1 MRSVTFHNL
10 TPVHPVGARSGR
22 SSHRSTGREWRAL
35 AWLCRHPLFLLVPA
49 AIVTGLI
56 TLGGIVTGSIVGGL
70 VLLVA
75 SWRRMHPP
83 SFDRF
88 VAPRLRASRRRWT
101 AYAGG
106 RWAQVLAECDLVREN
121 RRTGAITVP
130 RVLRV
135 RSSTPSIDTVYV
147 RMARGQDLRTWTERA
162 EALADA
168 LLAHRVAITRV
179 KPAVLAVVVER
190 VMPFDHVIPAPEIAT
205 DTVDVDLHALDV
217 GENEYGDPFTM
228 AVPGKHFLTAGAS
241 GSGKG
246 SLIWGPLRAMGPAI
260 RDGLVRLHVIDLKG
274 GAETQRGA
282 RLFHRHA
289 TTAREAIDLLTN
301 ARDEMKT
308 RQRVMRDNGTRALTV
323 STETPLD
330 VIVID
335 EMAMLT
341 AYGERGD
348 VREALRLLAEILTQG
363 RACLTSVMGYVQEPT
378 KDVVDVRDLFT
389 TRICLGV
396 TAASHV
402 DMVLGDGARE
412 RGALADE
419 IPGDPAHAGIGF
431 VIDTGSR
438 LPVRFRAAFVDDG
451 EIDELVD
458 RCAIHPPVRALPD
471 RGEVA

>member
-10 TPVHPVGARSGR
+10 TPVHPVGARPGR
-22 SSHRSTGREWRAL
+22 GSHRSTGREWRVL

-49 AIVTGLI
+49 TIVTGLVL
-56 TLGGIVTGSIVGGL
+56 LGPIVTGSIVGGL
-70 VLLVA
+70 VLAVV
-75 SWRRMHPP
+75 SWRRGHPP

-88 VAPRLRASRRRWT
+88 LGPRLRSTRRRWT

-106 RWAQVLAECDLVREN
+106 RWAGVLAECDLVREN
-121 RRTGAITVP
+121 RRTGQVTVP

-168 LLAHRVAITRV
+168 LLAHRVAITRI

-190 VMPFDHVIPAPEIAT
+190 VMPFDRVIPAPEIPA
-205 DTVDVDLHALDV
+205 DTTDVDFDALDV
-217 GENEYGDPFTM
+217 GESEYGGPFTIRL
-228 AVPGKHFLTAGAS
+228 PGKHFLTAGAS

-246 SLIWGPLRAMGPAI
+246 SLIWSPLCALGPAI
-260 RDGLVRLHVIDLKG
+260 RDGLVRVHMIDLKG
-274 GAETQRGA
+274 GVETRRGA
-282 RLFHRHA
+282 RLFHRYA
-289 TTAREAIDLLTN
+289 TTAREAIDLLTD
-301 ARDEMKT
+301 ARDEMKV
-308 RQRVMRDNGTRALTV
+308 RQAAMDGDRTLTV
-323 STETPLD
+323 SRETPLN
-330 VIVID
+330 VIMID

-348 VREALRLLAEILTQG
+348 VREALRLLAEILTQA
-363 RACLTSVMGYVQEPT
+363 RATLTTVMGYVQEPT
-378 KDVVDVRDLFT
+378 KDVVDVRELFT
-389 TRICLGV
+389 TRVCLGV
-396 TAASHV
+396 TSAAHV

-412 RGALADE
+412 RGALADQ

-438 LPVRFRAAFVDDG
+438 LPVRFRAAYVDDH
-451 EIDELVD
+451 EIDELVE
-458 RCAIHPPVRALPD
+458 RCAIHPHVRALPEN
-471 RGEVA
+471 GAA